1 MKKLLNIFV
10 LLASLLVIA
19 VSCIKEEME
28 GGFGDD
34 AGAPVSIKLD
44 TRAFGDGE
52 SKVNN
57 VRVIVAKQN
66 AVGTIITNKFINDPA
81 NPIKLE
87 TMTGLY
93 RVCVIINETEDGT
106 ELADLKD
113 LKTDGTFSDLD
124 NIKLPFTGRIMT
136 NIPMYGSKSDVR
148 IVAAQS
154 DTDADIYIDGTN
166 QGKILKMNVDRLAC
180 KISPL
185 KLRSKGLGTLQSV
198 KLSNLPDA
206 VSLTGVAYRNPGN
219 FKAITKSASDFKA
232 TQPTPEGLVW
242 EMATTADIL
251 LPYSSFSPIN
261 NESEAILLTV
271 TTSNKTVDKRLG
283 HQMVAEN
290 GKLVDFTL
298 HRNTSYAFT
307 GTIGTDDLGIEV
319 NVANWEKVEQDYPA
333 GGGSFWEM
341 QPKDSRV
348 GLDGTQKER
357 TAAFTA
363 KFATSA
369 VVSTYKWYR
378 KRQLNDMSY
387 VTEELINNENGV
399 TITTEDDNSS
409 QLVIVASKLED
420 AGEIYCVGETESPD
434 GSTETLESSRATL
447 MVMGTEIDDAGIYPD
462 MQMWEIPRNALF
474 GATCLLRD
482 TRDNKLYRVKLM
494 ADGNWWMIQDLA
506 YGNASTETIFKSNAT
521 NMEITNLIASG
532 LYGVCASTGLATGG
546 YLYNGF
552 AALQMGTPSDDKAE
566 NDFDKTLTQLSSL
579 CPDGW
584 HLPGNLENTYNQE
597 FIILQ
602 NALQFSN
609 ANIMEVLTKFNYNSP
624 TDFNSYTLRLLV
636 PSPSHP
642 FAVDNVSYRGG
653 VFITYTNW
661 AVQYGDLGI
670 TSVRNNGIIQNTN
683 QPLPANIGAPI
694 RCVRNFKN

>member
-1 MKKLLNIFV
+1 MKKLLNIFI

-52 SKVNN
+52 SKVNT

-136 NIPMYGSKSDVR
+136 NIPMYGSKSNVR

-154 DTDADIYIDGTN
+154 DMDADIYIDGTN

-348 GLDGTQKER
+348 GLDGTQEER

-369 VVSTYKWYR
+369 VVPTYKWYR

-399 TITTEDDNSS
+399 TITTKKDDNSS

-506 YGNASTETIFKSNAT
+506 YGNASTKEVFEANCKTAT
-521 NMEITNLIASG
+521 VTNLIAKDAF
-532 LYGVCASTGLATGG
+532 GVCMKNIPGALGG
-546 YLYNGF
+546 YMYNTY
-552 AALQMGTPSDDKAE
+552 AALQFQSISAVYESDTLLEYLPGLCPEGWHYPGNVNNEYNKEWSLFVAKTGIDLKSQDILKFEYNNPTSFNAYNFEQGSSYISYHGGYIVQRGGRPGNYIYTLCSLGIISSPSYGAILLDAE
-566 NDFDKTLTQLSSL
+566 NANT
-579 CPDGW
+579 PD
-584 HLPGNLENTYNQE
+584 YK
-597 FIILQ
+597 I
-602 NALQFSN
+602 
-609 ANIMEVLTKFNYNSP
+609 
-624 TDFNSYTLRLLV
+624 
-636 PSPSHP
+636 
-642 FAVDNVSYRGG
+642 
-653 VFITYTNW
+653 
-661 AVQYGDLGI
+661 
-670 TSVRNNGIIQNTN
+670 
-683 QPLPANIGAPI
+683 PI
-694 RCVRNFKN
+694 RCIRSSTK